1 MTSSPIAEQ
10 LLDAQVAF
18 VLGELSPQRLR
29 DVVASDVDDLLD
41 IAARLKVADIAEPDA
56 IKRVGRRLVAQLGGS
71 SVTADLAAALADG
84 IYDMSAGEHY
94 LLGDVLDRD
103 AVLALVQH
111 ALTLHTLTD
120 RALDRLTESP
130 LVATIASRFV
140 TKIVGDFMQQ
150 NRARAEKLPG
160 MSTMLNIG
168 SGAVSK
174 VRGATDRH
182 LEQLLG
188 DAAGKGALFALKRTN
203 NAIRELL
210 RDAPIED
217 AAMEIW
223 DLHADEPIGDL
234 RRYLSRSELREFVLR
249 VHAVVV
255 GMRDTEFAGELVDV
269 VVDVFFEQ
277 YGQYDISRLVDELGI
292 SRDDLVAD
300 VVALAEPLLA
310 AVRADGTL
318 ERLVRSRL
326 EPFFRSDAVAAILAR

>member
-1 MTSSPIAEQ
+1 MTSAKAGQ
-10 LLDAQVAF
+10 LLDAQVAY
-18 VLGELSPQRLR
+18 VLAELAPGRLAE
-29 DVVASDVDDLLD
+29 VVARDIDDLFD
-41 IAARLKVADIAEPDA
+41 VASRVTVADVADPSA
-56 IKRVGRRLVAQLGGS
+56 IKRVGRRLVAQVS
-71 SVTADLAAALADG
+71 RSAVVTDLAGAFADA
-84 IYDMSAGEHY
+84 IYDMSAGDQY

-111 ALTLHTLTD
+111 VLSLRTLSD

-140 TKIVGDFMQQ
+140 AKIVGDFMQQ

-168 SGAVSK
+168 TGAVSK

-188 DAAGKGALFALKRTN
+188 DAAGKGALYALKRTN

-210 RDAPIED
+210 RDAPIEE
-217 AAMEIW
+217 AAMQLW
-223 DLHADEPIGDL
+223 DLHADEPISDL
-234 RRYLSRSELREFVLR
+234 RSYLSRAELREFVLR
-249 VHAVVV
+249 VHAVVASA
-255 GMRDTEFAGELVDV
+255 RDTEFAGELVDV

-277 YGQYDISRLVDELGI
+277 YGQYDVARLVGELGI
-292 SRDDLVAD
+292 TRDD
-300 VVALAEPLLA
+300 VVADAVAIVEPLVA

-318 ERLVRSRL
+318 ERLIRARL
-326 EPFFRSDAVAAILAR
+326 EPFFHSAAVEAILAD